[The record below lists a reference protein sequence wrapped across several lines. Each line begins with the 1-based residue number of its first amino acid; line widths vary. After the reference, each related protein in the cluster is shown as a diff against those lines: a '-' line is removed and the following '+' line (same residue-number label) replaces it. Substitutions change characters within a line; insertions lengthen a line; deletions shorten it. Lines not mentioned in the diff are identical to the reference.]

1 MRDYRDPAL
10 IRRAFRGFK
19 RPAEIEESNS
29 GTNFRKRGAVCDQ
42 KQMEKTDFGADVCTR
57 GAEGRV

>member
-29 GTNFRKRGAVCDQ
+29 GTNFRKRGAVCD
-42 KQMEKTDFGADVCTR
+42 
-57 GAEGRV
+57 